1 MIVVFGGRGQ
11 EQMALNDAWGLRKHR
26 DGKWDWVV
34 APYKTTTT
42 VPQGRYQHS
51 AVFMHSCMIL
61 MGGRGN
67 NSNESLS
74 LDVYDTENSEWY
86 RYPSVQRFRHASW
99 LSENFLYCYAGFEL
113 DQVRV

>member
-1 MIVVFGGRGQ
+1 MV
-11 EQMALNDAWGLRKHR
+11 
-26 DGKWDWVV
+26 
-34 APYKTTTT
+34 
-42 VPQGRYQHS
+42 
-51 AVFMHSCMIL
+51 L

-99 LSENFLYCYAGFEL
+99 LSEGFLYCYAGFEL
-113 DQVRV
+113 DQPNVPTETIHKVNLMRLFENDENLSRKL